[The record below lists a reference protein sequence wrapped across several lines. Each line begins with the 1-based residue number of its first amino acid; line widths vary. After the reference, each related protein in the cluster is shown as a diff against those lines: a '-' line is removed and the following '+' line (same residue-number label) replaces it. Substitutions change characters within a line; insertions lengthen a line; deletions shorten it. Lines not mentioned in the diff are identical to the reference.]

1 VTRGRDLLVSSG
13 RQPSWRRVHTEPRP
27 YGNVGSATV
36 ELVILTPV
44 VMLFV
49 LFVAAIGRFE
59 IVRSQVTGV
68 ARDAAEAAAVA
79 PDALAA
85 LQAAS
90 AAAPPVVVSGSA
102 CRHLIVDTDLG
113 AFRPGGSVTVTVRC
127 TVPFADLAVPGLP
140 GSAPVSSTVVAPID
154 TFRGVG

>member
-1 VTRGRDLLVSSG
+1 MDTE
-13 RQPSWRRVHTEPRP
+13 RRR
-27 YGNVGSATV
+27 YGNFGSATV

-49 LFVAAIGRFE
+49 LFVVAIGRFE

-68 ARDAAEAAAVA
+68 ARDAVEAAAVA

-90 AAAPPVVVSGSA
+90 AAAPPVAAGGGSP
-102 CRHLIVDTDLG
+102 CRHLVVHTDVA

-127 TVPFADLAVPGLP
+127 AVPFADLAVPGLP
-140 GSAPVSSTVVAPID
+140 GLAPVSSTVVAPID